1 MEAVMALGDGDQ
13 SQPELRNPPQ
23 YQLIA
28 NALRDRIQRRDLP
41 AGSQVP
47 TEKELAQTYQCSRNT
62 VRMALQTLANEGLIS
77 AGRARAGR
85 TVRRPER
92 FALTQRVEAEL
103 GATRLR
109 GPDSFAD
116 QAYRLGRVPSQVIE
130 VETVPAEPDHAARL
144 EVAVEEPLVVRRRIR
159 FLDDTPSHLSESY
172 YPLVLVQGTAI
183 MDAKDIVPSVL
194 PLLAALGH
202 REERYVDEIV
212 SRMPDPDEARSL
224 SIGVGIPVIEH
235 HRTGWSAERPVRL
248 TRTVLPG
255 DRHQLRYELPS

>member
-1 MEAVMALGDGDQ
+1 MALGDGDQ
-13 SQPELRNPPQ
+13 FQPEFRNQPQ

-28 NALRDRIQRRDLP
+28 NDLRQQIQGRSLP
-41 AGSQVP
+41 PGSQVP
-47 TEKELAQTYQCSRNT
+47 TEKELARTYDCSRNT

-92 FALTQRVEAEL
+92 FALTQRVESEL
-103 GATRLR
+103 GATRFR

-116 QAYRLGRVPSQVIE
+116 QAHRLGRVPSQDIE
-130 VETVPAEPDHAARL
+130 VSIVLAVPADAARL
-144 EVAVEEPLVVRRRIR
+144 EVPVDEQLVVRRRVR
-159 FLDDTPSHLSESY
+159 FLDDLPSHLSESY
-172 YPLVLVQGTAI
+172 YPLELVKDTAI
-183 MDAKDIVPSVL
+183 TEEKEIVPSVL

-202 REERYVDEIV
+202 RQERYVDEIL
-212 SRMPDPDEARSL
+212 SRMPDPAEVRLL

-235 HRTGWSAERPVRL
+235 FRTGWSAERPVRL
-248 TRTVLPG
+248 TRTVLPA